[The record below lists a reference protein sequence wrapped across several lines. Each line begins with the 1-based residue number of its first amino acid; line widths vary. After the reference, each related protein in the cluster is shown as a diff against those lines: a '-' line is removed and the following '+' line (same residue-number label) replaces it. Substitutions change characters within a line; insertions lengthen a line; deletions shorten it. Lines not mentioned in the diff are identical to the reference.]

1 MYKNIL
7 FDLDGT
13 LLDTTEGILI
23 SIRYTIEKLGLKQL
37 DEETIKT
44 FIGPPVQDS
53 FRDKC
58 GTDEKETLEATR
70 VFRDHYSNE
79 TLFMA
84 RPYDGIFELCEKLR
98 ERGTKMAV
106 ATYKRED
113 YALKLLKHFGFDRWC
128 DPMHGADADNVLKKD
143 DIVRM
148 CISEMGA
155 DAAET
160 ALVGDTRHDGLG
172 AKKAGVGFIAVTYG
186 FGFKKKEDADG
197 YDCVG
202 VAENPLE
209 ILKFLVDK

>member
-1 MYKNIL
+1 MFKNVL

-23 SIRYTIEKLGLKQL
+23 SIKYTIDKLGLKKL

-44 FIGPPVQDS
+44 FIGPPVQNS
-53 FRDKC
+53 FMDKC

-84 RPYDGIFELCEKLR
+84 RPYEGIYELCEELKKR
-98 ERGTKMAV
+98 DVRMAV

-113 YALKLLKHFGFDRWC
+113 YALKLLRHFNFDRYC
-128 DPMHGADADNVLKKD
+128 DPMHGADPNNILRKD

-148 CISEMGA
+148 CMEEMGA
-155 DAAET
+155 DKENT
-160 ALVGDTRHDGLG
+160 VLIGDTVHDALG
-172 AKKAGVGFIAVTYG
+172 AGRAGVGFIAVTYG
-186 FGFKKKEDADG
+186 FGFKTAEDVKEYSNA
-197 YDCVG
+197 G
-202 VAENPLE
+202 VAEKAMD
-209 ILKFLVDK
+209 ILNFC

>member
-1 MYKNIL
+1 MFKNIL

-23 SIRYTIEKLGLKQL
+23 SIRYTIEKLGLKKL

-44 FIGPPVQDS
+44 FIGPPVQNS
-53 FRDKC
+53 FMDKC
-58 GTDEKETLEATR
+58 GTDERQTLEATR

-84 RPYDGIFELCEKLR
+84 RPYDGIYELCEKLK

-113 YALKLLKHFGFDRWC
+113 YALKLLKHFGFDKWC
-128 DPMHGADADNVLKKD
+128 DPMHGADPDNVLKKD

-148 CISEMGA
+148 CMEEMGA
-155 DAAET
+155 GPGDC
-160 ALVGDTRHDGLG
+160 ALVGDTVHDALG
-172 AKKAGVGFIAVTYG
+172 AERAGVGFIAVTYG
-186 FGFKKKEDADG
+186 FGFKKPGDADG
-197 YDCVG
+197 YKPAG

-209 ILKFLVDK
+209 ILKF

>member
-1 MYKNIL
+1 MFKNIL

-23 SIRYTIEKLGLKQL
+23 SIRYTIDKLGLKPL

-44 FIGPPVQDS
+44 FIGPPVQNS
-53 FRDKC
+53 FMDKC
-58 GTDEKETLEATR
+58 GTDEKTTLEATK

-84 RPYDGIFELCEKLR
+84 RPYDGIYELCDKLK
-98 ERGTKMAV
+98 ERGTGMAV

-113 YALKLLKHFGFDRWC
+113 YALKLLKHFGFDKWC
-128 DPMHGADADNVLKKD
+128 DPMHGADANNILRKD

-148 CISEMGA
+148 CMEEMGA
-155 DAAET
+155 GPGDC
-160 ALVGDTRHDGLG
+160 ALVGDTVHDAAG
-172 AKKAGVGFIAVTYG
+172 AQRAGVGFIAVTYG
-186 FGFKKKEDADG
+186 FGFKKPEDTRDYPTA
-197 YDCVG
+197 G

-209 ILKFLVDK
+209 ILKF

>member
-1 MYKNIL
+1 MFKNIL

-23 SIRYTIEKLGLKQL
+23 SIKYTIDRLGLKPL

-44 FIGPPVQDS
+44 FIGPPVQNS
-53 FRDKC
+53 FMDKC
-58 GTDEKETLEATR
+58 GTDEKTTLETTK

-84 RPYDGIFELCEKLR
+84 RPYDRIYELCEKLK
-98 ERGTKMAV
+98 ERGPRMAV

-113 YALKLLKHFGFDRWC
+113 YALKLLKHFEFDRWC
-128 DPMHGADADNVLKKD
+128 DPMHGADANNILRKD

-148 CISEMGA
+148 CMEEMGA
-155 DAAET
+155 GPGDC
-160 ALVGDTRHDGLG
+160 ALVGDTVHDATG
-172 AKKAGVGFIAVTYG
+172 AQRAGVGFIAVTYG
-186 FGFKKKEDADG
+186 FGFKKPEDTKDYPTA
-197 YDCVG
+197 G

-209 ILKFLVDK
+209 ILKF

>member
-1 MYKNIL
+1 MFKNIL

-23 SIRYTIEKLGLKQL
+23 SIKYTIDRLGLKPL

-44 FIGPPVQDS
+44 FIGPPVQNS
-53 FRDKC
+53 FMDKC
-58 GTDEKETLEATR
+58 GTDEKTTLEATK

-84 RPYDGIFELCEKLR
+84 RPYDGIYELCDKLK
-98 ERGTKMAV
+98 ERGTRMAV

-113 YALKLLKHFGFDRWC
+113 YALKLLKHFEFDRWC
-128 DPMHGADADNVLKKD
+128 DPMHGADANNILRKD

-148 CISEMGA
+148 CMEEMGA
-155 DAAET
+155 GPGDC
-160 ALVGDTRHDGLG
+160 ALVGDTVHDATG
-172 AKKAGVGFIAVTYG
+172 AQRAGVGFIAVTYG
-186 FGFKKKEDADG
+186 FGFKKPEDTKDYPTA
-197 YDCVG
+197 G

-209 ILKFLVDK
+209 ILKF